1 MTALIRTVA
10 GIITLVLA
18 LGGSISLLGSALE
31 RSESRPLEVPAE
43 MTRLVVDNSVGEV
56 VVREAE
62 VGAEPEVQVTET
74 WGLQRPEVSTSS
86 ADGTTTLRGSCDG
99 PTFGKCS
106 TDWQIAVPA
115 GTQIELRGDVGS
127 VRASEI
133 SGDLD
138 VDLEVGEVEVLEAT
152 SDEISVQVGV
162 GSASVDAA
170 EPPRRTTV
178 RTDVGDASVTL
189 PGEADY
195 RVTAGTETGS
205 LTNTL
210 GDDPQAE
217 NVVDVGV
224 DVGEATLSP
233 R

>member
-10 GIITLVLA
+10 GLITLVLA
-18 LGGSISLLGSALE
+18 LGGAVSLLGSALE
-31 RSESRPLEVPAE
+31 RSESRTLDVPAE

-56 VVREAE
+56 VVREAAA
-62 VGAEPEVQVTET
+62 GAEPEARVTET
-74 WGLQRPEVSTSS
+74 WGLQRPEVSVDS
-86 ADGTTTLRGSCDG
+86 ADGTTTLRGRCDG
-99 PTFGKCS
+99 PTFGQCN
-106 TDWQIAVPA
+106 TDWQIVVPA
-115 GTQIELRGDVGS
+115 GTQVELRNDVGS

-138 VDLEVGEVEVLEAT
+138 VDLDVGEVEVLAAT
-152 SDEISVQVGV
+152 SEEIAVRVGV
-162 GSASVDAA
+162 GSAAVDAA

-195 RVTAGTETGS
+195 RVTASTETGS

-210 GDDPQAE
+210 GDDPRAE
-217 NVVDVGV
+217 HVVDIGV